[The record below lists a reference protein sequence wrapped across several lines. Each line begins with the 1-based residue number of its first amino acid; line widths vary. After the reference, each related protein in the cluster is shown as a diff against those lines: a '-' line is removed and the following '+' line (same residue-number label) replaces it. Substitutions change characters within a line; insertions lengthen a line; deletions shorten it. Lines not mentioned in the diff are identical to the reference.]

1 MAYKLTVV
9 LSGRTLGRHEFSDDV
24 ERVRIGRSPECE
36 VVIDNL
42 GVSRVHCEVVQKPGY
57 FQLRDL
63 ESGNGTFVNGN
74 RVDAYNLN
82 QGDVVSLGKF
92 TIRFEAD
99 GLPDPKDE
107 SGSGEMPVLAEG
119 AMTLAMDAASLAKKH
134 KQQATKNRG
143 YFALASGRELVLDKA
158 LFSIGKSSEADLEL
172 KGLFCPRV
180 VGLVIREESGFRLV
194 DVTNGGRA
202 IKVNGRLKRDA
213 WLKEGDELEIRGAKL
228 VFHRG
233 VPVGH

>member
-9 LSGRTLGRHEFSDDV
+9 LSGRTLSRHEFGDAD
-24 ERVRIGRSPECE
+24 ERVRMGRSPECE

-63 ESGNGTFVNGN
+63 ESGNGTFVNGA
-74 RVDAYNLN
+74 RVENYNLN
-82 QGDVVSLGKF
+82 QGDVISLGKF

-99 GLPDPKDE
+99 DLPDAREE
-107 SGSGEMPVLAEG
+107 SDDAMPLLAEG

-134 KQQATKNRG
+134 KQQATKNRA
-143 YFALASGRELVLDKA
+143 YFALASGRELVLDKSVFV
-158 LFSIGKSSEADLEL
+158 LGKDSEADLEL
-172 KGLFCPRV
+172 KGIFCPRV
-180 VGLVIREESGFRLV
+180 VGLVIREESGFRIV
-194 DVTNGGRA
+194 DVTNGGRS
-202 IKVNGRLKRDA
+202 IRVNGLFKRDS
-213 WLKEGDELEIRGAKL
+213 WLKEGDDLEVRGAKMA
-228 VFHRG
+228 FHRG

>member
-1 MAYKLTVV
+1 MAYKLTVI
-9 LSGRTLGRHEFSDDV
+9 LSGRTLSRHEFGDSQD
-24 ERVRIGRSPECE
+24 RVKMGRSPDCE

-42 GVSRVHCEVVQKPGY
+42 GVSRVHCEIVQKPGY

-63 ESGNGTFVNGN
+63 QSGNGTFVNGA
-74 RVDAYNLN
+74 RVDQYNLN
-82 QGDVVSLGKF
+82 QGDVISLGKF
-92 TIRFEAD
+92 TIRFEAED
-99 GLPDPKDE
+99 LPDPSEE
-107 SGSGEMPVLAEG
+107 SGDHMPILAEG

-143 YFALASGRELVLDKA
+143 YFALATGREVVLDKS
-158 LFSIGKSSEADLEL
+158 LFSLGKDSEADLEL
-172 KGLFCPRV
+172 KGFFCPRV
-180 VGLVIREESGFRLV
+180 VALVVREESGFRLV

-202 IKVNGRLKRDA
+202 LKVNGRFKRDS
-213 WLKEGDELEIRGAKL
+213 WLKEGDQLEIRGVKM

>member
-1 MAYKLTVV
+1 VAYKLTVI
-9 LSGRTLGRHEFSDDV
+9 LSGRTLSRHEFGDSQD
-24 ERVRIGRSPECE
+24 RVKMGRSPDCE

-42 GVSRVHCEVVQKPGY
+42 GVSRVHCEIVQKPGY

-63 ESGNGTFVNGN
+63 QSGNGTFVNGA
-74 RVDAYNLN
+74 RVDQYNLN
-82 QGDVVSLGKF
+82 QGDVISLGKF
-92 TIRFEAD
+92 TIRFEAED
-99 GLPDPKDE
+99 LPDPSEE
-107 SGSGEMPVLAEG
+107 SGDHMPILAEG

-143 YFALASGRELVLDKA
+143 YFALATGREVVLDKS
-158 LFSIGKSSEADLEL
+158 LFSLGKDSEADLEL
-172 KGLFCPRV
+172 KGFFCPRV
-180 VGLVIREESGFRLV
+180 VALVVREESGFRLV

-202 IKVNGRLKRDA
+202 LKVNGRFKRDS
-213 WLKEGDELEIRGAKL
+213 WLKEGDQLEIRGVKM